1 MKDFNLFAIYSEK
14 STNVRFGYGIG
25 ALVVIIVIALPILY
39 HYMMADEAAAV
50 RQEAEGIE
58 AWLNQPATRDQ
69 LAEYDAEMTY
79 IDNLKKYADAL
90 DDTIDAVEKTGTLSS
105 NNLID
110 IADVLPLSVNIE
122 SLSYTNLDV
131 ELTLAFPDPATAAD
145 TLNLLKQAEY
155 INRVQLRS
163 VTERESEIENTGPYY
178 VMSVSVQL
186 KEGVLR

>member
-1 MKDFNLFAIYSEK
+1 VKDFNLFAIYNEK

-39 HYMMADEAAAV
+39 HYMLVDEAAAV